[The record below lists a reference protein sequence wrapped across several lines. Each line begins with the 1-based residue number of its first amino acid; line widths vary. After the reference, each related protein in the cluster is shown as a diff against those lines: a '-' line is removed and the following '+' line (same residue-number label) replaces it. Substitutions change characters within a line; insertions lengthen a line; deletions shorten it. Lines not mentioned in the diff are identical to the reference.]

1 MDQFQI
7 KKVGK
12 ATFVKR
18 GALKG
23 VNPVAVQR
31 VLERDKKQ
39 KRDKNRDRKK
49 RNDDD
54 DDYCPQSSDIKKIL
68 KNIIRRNPTLKFDD
82 DQPPIAKCGVDL
94 SSSSAPCIW
103 DWLNDLTEVKPHV
116 GLFNST
122 FSLDSESLKTVN
134 KLSDSI
140 QNAKITLKMSTDTE
154 EVVDRVL
161 NTVSRV
167 SSSTPRV
174 EHAVVFPDSPSF
186 GGFFDGIVS
195 NLSPPVVT
203 AIVVALAIAYY
214 KGYID
219 NTIVVGAFISY
230 CTLKFGLPA
239 LGSLLE
245 IFTNT
250 EAVPQSFSTD
260 ELSSMIA
267 GICNACLCVGTSTKI
282 FEVQPMYSLINA
294 CSRVTLGIKPIVDL
308 VFQAMSYIRYC
319 ISKYVFSDPMVIF
332 RTGYEFLDKYL
343 RAYEEIRLQYEDKT
357 LYSNDTS
364 LDRVRTLIS
373 DGEQLALRLPSSRE
387 TLTFKFRIN
396 ESLSK
401 LETIKKSL
409 LATNFKYNGIRQE
422 PVGVLMRGP
431 PGCGKSL
438 TMQHLA
444 HAIAAQT
451 FTPEDLALYKDSPWM
466 FIYNRQAENIYWEGY
481 DSMKR
486 IMFLDDILQARDV
499 AGTPDNEV
507 MNVIRAINV
516 FENQLHCAT
525 IESKGNTTFRSHF
538 VVANTNMQNI
548 NFESINDKGA
558 FMRRWDIVVD
568 VCPKAQYS
576 TNPED
581 PIWERKLDLSKI
593 PTRLKN
599 DLDVTDLNP
608 ELLEYH
614 VQTLSKGTFVP
625 LGVCLDFTSFVYSVV
640 STYKKKTAWNDIYME
655 SLKETLTKFE
665 GIEPQ
670 SGRGVDPY
678 YIVSEELLEN
688 IDPLFTALRHF
699 DRERYDLLLGEVY
712 FFAIT
717 LHNEYRIEIT
727 PEYWSLFSDALMNQ
741 WFDSSGTL
749 VKGYPL
755 PEYTRANVN
764 SVIYKILEKESI
776 TPQSKDETASAIRS
790 SYEIIKAKLPILEG
804 IRAKM
809 FDYFEWLKP
818 YFPLNTLQVC
828 LSYIDKDV
836 LQTAGIFS
844 IIGLLALIYR
854 NNSKPV
860 VQEVI
865 KDSNNVYADTKFY
878 IDGFDCSEID
888 KLLNQIPQ
896 SGERSMKQRRARVP
910 NIPKSATLQS
920 LAKVNTNLVD
930 LVHSVAR
937 RNVIEFWAPVGRD
950 SSGKLESIRFGFAVG
965 ICGTTIIFPYHFMS
979 QVGAFWLE
987 EKKIKDDDPI
997 EFRRVESPEVN
1008 YTCTV
1013 SEFFRGWIENKYFE
1027 ENEVAIVKLGRACA
1041 PFRDITHLF
1050 VPEDKLQ
1057 FYGNVDAVL
1066 SLPFDTN
1073 RGVAKEMVVVQALL
1087 HRALT
1092 IDAPYYEPYT
1102 IQRTFAYRAPCSDGD
1117 CGALLYADD
1126 PRSGASIIGFHVA
1139 GVSAK
1144 RMGFST
1150 ILTKEMVQKVL
1161 VLSNETYK
1169 SEDQLNLELSPAPS
1183 LPNKMALGIVSPQFS
1198 RKGTGE
1204 TKLRRSVLYG
1214 GWMKPLTAPAP
1225 LKPFY
1230 RKGERINP
1238 MAIANARY
1246 GVPMVCIPEHVLEEA
1261 RDSLFSM
1268 LLSTSRVFVEKKILT
1283 FEEAVLGDNSGLLKS
1298 VPRSTSAGFPYNCA
1312 KGLRT
1317 KERFFGKGPVYSLDS
1332 EECNKLRAE
1341 VDLVIEKALDGV
1353 RLSHI
1358 FVDCEKDERRPLE
1371 KVYEGLIRMFSGSP
1385 SALYLAWRMYYGSFQ
1400 KWILANSIDNGT
1412 AIAVNEYSYDWD
1424 YLARKVLQKGTN
1436 SVGAGDFKAFDA
1448 SETANIHWMILDIIN
1463 QWYGDDPV
1471 GNQVRTILWYEVVN
1485 SLHLNKDTLYTWCSS
1500 LASGHPGT
1508 IFINTLYGHMSFR
1521 IIWVQHYGTAAGFNE
1536 HMYVV
1541 FNGDDHLYSVADDLQ
1556 DVWTEKFVQDSMAR
1570 IGLRY
1575 APEDKGKSECQ
1586 NSLRSIR
1593 DVTFLKRSFVWDST
1607 YRRWIAPLSLD
1618 VVLEIPFW
1626 VKSGAATLFDT
1637 EVNLACCFAELSL
1650 HPKEV
1655 FEHWK
1660 AKIIFV
1666 VERVRDVRL
1675 PVEIG
1680 FHTARR
1686 IVLSRGEVT
1695 DLDSSQPLR
1704 SASVWLRT
1712 LDNEI
1717 SDVKSGY
1724 SLSDVNPFR
1733 INDYCQD
1740 GELAVQA
1747 ISRSQNAFA
1756 GLVEPQ
1762 SKKPTAVANTNSIHK
1777 TFPLAEGDGSIN
1789 VPLSTSQGGDSF
1801 DPTSTARSTNDAVVE
1816 ESRPILYRSL
1826 RPEDVMSPDTG
1837 LTQEVKVF
1845 LAKPYLLNSG
1855 NFGTTDSIGTQ
1866 IYYQKA
1872 IFSAVLAG
1880 NTKWFEKLK
1889 GNYAVRGKLVFT
1901 LFVNGNR
1908 FQQGRYIL
1916 AWCPDGGGNYNQA
1929 TTFSRG
1935 HAANLCQT
1943 TQLPHVEID
1952 VNLDTTAVLEVP
1964 FINCVGWSINLSS
1977 TANLWDIGDLM
1988 IRTYSPLVA
1997 PTGVTAAYYSLYVHM
2012 EDVEFKMPVVPQS
2025 SRGGVKSKVI
2035 KRRPPVEQETVQGG
2049 PVSDALTKLS
2059 KAADILTGI
2068 PLISSVMGPVSWA
2081 TGIGSSVASYFGW
2094 CKPTIIDPV
2103 QIMMRYIIQ
2112 KYNNSDSWDT
2122 SVRLAVT
2129 DVAKVEEMCGF
2140 AGSDIDE
2147 MSLNYIASIPAWYT
2161 TFTWAE
2167 GDAAGHILYNVDL
2180 CPRDFT
2186 NASVYGANTLT
2197 YPTPMSFVSNF
2208 FSMYRGSIRLTFKV
2222 VKTEFH
2228 SGRIAISYF
2237 PYDQSAQGARPA
2249 LQTLANSEFL
2259 HREVV
2264 DIRMGNEF
2272 SFVFPYA
2279 SISPYRPLFGAD
2291 RMYGTVVVHVLDPLS
2306 APASVSS
2313 SISFLIEASADAD
2326 MEWAYP
2332 RDLLEV
2338 PAYAIT
2344 PQSKANEI
2352 VNSDLGGASNLDSL
2366 TPARCCVGE
2375 RVMSFR
2381 QLMKRFNPV
2390 ILSFPGAISNFF
2402 IGFPFTMWISVVTA
2416 ANALHPSEC
2425 VPDVLSTIASCYA
2438 LARGGIRY
2446 KFIDGSELDNKFFT
2460 IRSLPWSTTS
2470 ANLAT
2475 ANFAYNAASAAIYGG
2490 IGNGSNNFAA
2500 YTTISGG
2507 LETEF
2512 PYYSRVFCHPVADV
2526 TSDAGV
2532 DAQYLVTNTSAP
2544 RTVFQLSWDA
2554 NPASLSIW
2562 RAASEDAS
2570 FGLFVSTPG
2579 FTSWNTHSS

>member
-7 KKVGK
+7 KKIGK

-31 VLERDKKQ
+31 VLERDKKK
-39 KRDKNRDRKK
+39 KRDKNRDRKQ
-49 RNDDD
+49 RSHDD
-54 DDYCPQSSDIKKIL
+54 DDYCPQSSDITMML
-68 KNIIRRNPTLKFDD
+68 ENIVRRNPTLKFDEV
-82 DQPPIAKCGVDL
+82 QLPIAKCGVDL
-94 SSSSAPCIW
+94 SASSAPFIW
-103 DWLNDLTEVKPHV
+103 DWLDDLSEVKPHV
-116 GLFNST
+116 GFLNST
-122 FSLDSESLKTVN
+122 FSLDSESLKSMN

-161 NTVSRV
+161 DTVTKV
-167 SSSTPRV
+167 TSSSPRV
-174 EHAVVFPDSPSF
+174 EHSVVFPDSPSF

-219 NTIVVGAFISY
+219 NTIAVGAFISY

-245 IFTNT
+245 IFTST
-250 EAVPQSFSTD
+250 KALPQSMSTD

-267 GICNACLCVGTSTKI
+267 GICNTCLCAGSATKI

-332 RTGYEFLDKYL
+332 RTGHEFLDRYL
-343 RAYEEIRLQYEDKT
+343 FAYEEIRLQYEDKT

-364 LDRVRTLIS
+364 LDRVRTLIA
-373 DGEQLALRLPSSRE
+373 DGEQIALRLPTSRE

-422 PVGVLMRGP
+422 PVGILMRGP

-568 VCPKAQYS
+568 VCPKEQYS
-576 TNPED
+576 VNPND
-581 PIWERKLDLSKI
+581 PVWERKLDLSKV

-614 VQTLSKGTFVP
+614 VQSLSRGNFVP
-625 LGVCLDFTSFVYSVV
+625 QGVCLDFTSFVYAVV
-640 STYKKKTAWNDIYME
+640 STYKKKTAWNDIYMD
-655 SLKETLTKFE
+655 SLKETLAKFE
-665 GIEPQ
+665 GVEPQ

-699 DRERYDLLLGEVY
+699 NRERYDILLGEVY
-712 FFAIT
+712 YFAIT
-717 LHNEYRIEIT
+717 LHNEYRIEILPT
-727 PEYWSLFSDALMNQ
+727 YWALFSNALMNQ

-749 VKGYPL
+749 VNGFPVA
-755 PEYTRANVN
+755 EYTRANVT
-764 SVIYKILEKESI
+764 SVIYKVLELESI
-776 TPQSKDETASAIRS
+776 TPQSKDDTVPIIRS
-790 SYEIIKAKLPILEG
+790 TFDVIRTKLPKLEGIKAKMLE
-804 IRAKM
+804 
-809 FDYFEWLKP
+809 YFEWLKP
-818 YFPLNTLQVC
+818 YFPLNTLKVC

-836 LQTAGIFS
+836 LQTAGIFG
-844 IIGLLALIYR
+844 IVGLLALIYR
-854 NNSKPV
+854 NGNKPIV
-860 VQEVI
+860 KEI
-865 KDSNNVYADTKFY
+865 TKDCNNIYADTTFY
-878 IDGFDCSEID
+878 VDGFDCTEVD
-888 KLLNQIPQ
+888 KMLNELPQ
-896 SGERSMKQRRARVP
+896 SGERVMRSRRARVP
-910 NIPKSATLQS
+910 QIPRSATLQS

-930 LVHSVAR
+930 VVHSIAR
-937 RNVIEFWAPVGRD
+937 RNVVEFWAPVGRD
-950 SSGKLESIRFGFAVG
+950 STGKLESIRFGFALGV
-965 ICGTTIIFPYHFMS
+965 CGRTIIFPYHFIS

-997 EFRRVESPEVN
+997 EIRRVESPEVN
-1008 YTCTV
+1008 FTCTV
-1013 SEFFRGWIENKYFE
+1013 SEFFRGWVENKHFE

-1041 PFRDITHLF
+1041 PFRNITHMF
-1050 VPEDKLQ
+1050 VPEDRLQ

-1087 HRALT
+1087 HKALE
-1092 IDAPYYEPYT
+1092 INAANYEPYT

-1150 ILTKEMVQKVL
+1150 ILTKEMMERVL
-1161 VLSNETYK
+1161 TVAEETYK
-1169 SEDQLNLELSPAPS
+1169 CEDQFNLELSPAPS
-1183 LPNKMALGIVSPQFS
+1183 LPNKMSLGCVSPQFS

-1238 MAIANARY
+1238 MVIANARY
-1246 GVPMVCIPEHVLEEA
+1246 GVPMMCIPEHVLEEA
-1261 RDSLFSM
+1261 RDSLYSM
-1268 LLSTSRVFVEKKILT
+1268 LLSTSRVHVEKKILT

-1298 VPRSTSAGFPYNCA
+1298 VPRSTSAGFPYNCS

-1341 VDLVIEKALDGV
+1341 VELVVEKALEGV

-1400 KWILANSIDNGT
+1400 KWILANTIDNGT
-1412 AIAVNEYSYDWD
+1412 AIAINEYSRDWD

-1463 QWYGDDPV
+1463 QWYGNDPI

-1485 SLHLNKDTLYTWCSS
+1485 SLHLNKDTLYMWCSS

-1521 IIWVQHYGTAAGFNE
+1521 VVWVQHYGTAAGFNE

-1570 IGLRY
+1570 IGLKY
-1575 APEDKGKSECQ
+1575 APEDKGKSVCQ

-1593 DVTFLKRSFVWDST
+1593 EVTFLKRSFVWDST
-1607 YRRWIAPLSLD
+1607 YRRWIAPLSLE

-1637 EVNLACCFAELSL
+1637 EVNLACCFAELAL

-1660 AKIIFV
+1660 AKIIST
-1666 VERVRDVRL
+1666 VEMVRDVRL
-1675 PVEIG
+1675 PVETG

-1712 LDNEI
+1712 LDNEN

-1733 INDYCQD
+1733 VNDYCQD
-1740 GELAVQA
+1740 GGPAAQVM
-1747 ISRSQNAFA
+1747 SRSQNAFG

-1762 SKKPTAVANTNSIHK
+1762 SKRPTAVSITK
-1777 TFPLAEGDGSIN
+1777 KEQLN
-1789 VPLSTSQGGDSF
+1789 VPEALGQGSANVEESNIVENNNF
-1801 DPTSTARSTNDAVVE
+1801 PATSTTHSTNDGVVE
-1816 ESRPILYRSL
+1816 TARPIAYRPL
-1826 RPEDVMSPDTG
+1826 RQEDLLSVDTFVS
-1837 LTQEVKVF
+1837 QEVRDF
-1845 LAKPYLLNSG
+1845 LKKPYTVANG
-1855 NFGTTDSIGTQ
+1855 VFATTDVFTTNILTINQ
-1866 IYYQKA
+1866 VFHNLIN
-1872 IFSAVLAG
+1872 G
-1880 NTKWFEKLK
+1880 NTKWRDKLI
-1889 GNYAVRGKLVFT
+1889 GNGACRGKIVLT

-1916 AWCPDGGGNYNQA
+1916 AWVPDGGGANANSA
-1929 TTFSRG
+1929 VFVAG
-1935 HAANLCQT
+1935 HSSSLCQV

-1952 VNLDTTAVLEVP
+1952 INLDTTAILEIP
-1964 FINCVGWSINLSS
+1964 FVNCVGWSGVRTN
-1977 TANLWDIGDLM
+1977 TPNMWDVGTIM

-1997 PTGVTAAYYSLYVHM
+1997 PTGSTSANWTLYAHL
-2012 EDVEFKMPVVPQS
+2012 EDVEFKMPIVPHS
-2025 SRGGVKSKVI
+2025 KRGVTARVI
-2035 KRRPPVEQETVQGG
+2035 KRTPAVNEEKSMG
-2049 PVSDALTKLS
+2049 PVQDAFTKIS
-2059 KAADILTGI
+2059 QASGILTGVPI
-2068 PLISSVMGPVSWA
+2068 ISSIAGPVEWA
-2081 TGIGSSVASYFGW
+2081 SALAASAAAYFGW
-2094 CKPTIIDPV
+2094 CKPRVVLPESRMVRNIFP
-2103 QIMMRYIIQ
+2103 
-2112 KYNNSDSWDT
+2112 KYNNCDSWDVST
-2122 SVRLAVT
+2122 KLSVSDAN
-2129 DVAKVEEMCGF
+2129 KVEEMCGY
-2140 AGSDIDE
+2140 GGTDLDE
-2147 MSLNYIASIPAWYT
+2147 MSLNYVASIPAYFQTLTWNETNASGVRLT
-2161 TFTWAE
+2161 T
-2167 GDAAGHILYNVDL
+2167 LPL
-2180 CPRDFT
+2180 SPRDFT
-2186 NASVYGANTLT
+2186 TSSVYGGTAIFS
-2197 YPTPMSFVSNF
+2197 PTPVSFVTNF
-2208 FSMYRGSIRLTFKV
+2208 FAQYRGSLKFTFKF

-2228 SGRIAISYF
+2228 SGRLLLCYYPF
-2237 PYDQSAQGARPA
+2237 DFVLDGATPA
-2249 LQTLANSEFL
+2249 VPTLLNTEYL
-2259 HREVV
+2259 HREII

-2272 SFVFPYA
+2272 TFTIPYA
-2279 SISPYRPLFGAD
+2279 SFSAYRSTCSGPTAESCYGNVYLFVLNPL
-2291 RMYGTVVVHVLDPLS
+2291 V
-2306 APASVSS
+2306 APSSVSTTV
-2313 SISFLIEASADAD
+2313 SILVEVSGAED
-2326 MEWAYP
+2326 MEWAFP
-2332 RDLLEV
+2332 RSIQE
-2338 PAYAIT
+2338 YAALPIT

-2352 VNSDLGGASNLDSL
+2352 VSSVLGNGAIDQELM
-2366 TPARCCVGE
+2366 PARCCIGE
-2375 RVMSFR
+2375 RIMSFR
-2381 QLMKRFNPV
+2381 QLIKRYNPIV
-2390 ILSFPGAISNFF
+2390 IAFPGAINSYF
-2402 IGFPFTMWISVVTA
+2402 IAYPYTIFTAVITA
-2416 ANALHPSEC
+2416 APVIDLAEC
-2425 VPDVLSTIASCYA
+2425 QPDIYSTVGLCYA

-2446 KFIDGSELDNKFFT
+2446 KWFDGSDEQRSFT
-2460 IRSLPWSTTS
+2460 VTNLPWGTLEGNQGTKNFTYQAATTS
-2470 ANLAT
+2470 A
-2475 ANFAYNAASAAIYGG
+2475 IGG
-2490 IGNGSNNFAA
+2490 LGNGVNN
-2500 YTTISGG
+2500 YLNHTSVTGG
-2507 LETEF
+2507 LEVEY
-2512 PYYSRVFCHPVADV
+2512 PYYHRTFAHPVSDV
-2526 TSDAGV
+2526 LNNAGV
-2532 DAQYLVTNTSAP
+2532 DVVYAYGNTAP
-2544 RTVFQLSWDA
+2544 RNLTQISWSS
-2554 NPASLSIW
+2554 NPTSFGAL
-2562 RAASEDAS
+2562 RAAAEDAS
-2570 FGLFVSTPG
+2570 FSVFVSVPT
-2579 FTSWNTHSS
+2579 FTSWNNSTS